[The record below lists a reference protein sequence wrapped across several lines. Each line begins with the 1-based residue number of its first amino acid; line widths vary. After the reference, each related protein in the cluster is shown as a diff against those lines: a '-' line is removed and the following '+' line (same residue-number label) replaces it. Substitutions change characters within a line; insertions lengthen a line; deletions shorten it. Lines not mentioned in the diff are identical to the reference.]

1 MKTEL
6 ENTVLR
12 KVIDKAYNSGYNEA
26 IRRATEWLEK
36 NAENYVWW
44 LEGDGGM
51 SDEFIED
58 FINALKNK

>member
-26 IRRATEWLEK
+26 IRRAAEWLEK
-36 NAENYVWW
+36 NAENYIWW

-58 FINALKNK
+58 FINALKK

>member
-36 NAENYVWW
+36 NAENYIWW

>member
-6 ENTVLR
+6 ENNVLR

-26 IRRATEWLEK
+26 IRKATEWLEK
-36 NAENYVWW
+36 NAENYIWW
-44 LEGDGGM
+44 LEGDCGM

>member
-26 IRRATEWLEK
+26 IRRAIEWLKK
-36 NAENYVWW
+36 NADNYVVLW

-51 SDEFIED
+51 SDEFIKD
-58 FINALKNK
+58 FINALKK